1 LLEWAER
8 KVLGDASMTEL
19 FRLSVHEAQ
28 QRIAAGTLTAEA
40 LVRACL
46 ERIAARESAVGAW
59 THLDPD
65 QALAEARAR
74 DQSRERGPLHGIPVG
89 VKDIMDTADMP
100 TSYGSRAYRGF
111 RPAADAGCVA
121 LARAA
126 GAVILG
132 KTVTTEFA
140 AMSPGKT
147 RNPHDPAHTPGGS
160 SSGSAAGVAD
170 FMMPLAFGTQTAG
183 SIVRPASFCG
193 VVGYKPSF
201 GLVATAGVKPLAP
214 SLDTIGGFARSV
226 ADVALFIAALT
237 DRRDLVPSAPAARPR
252 IGIYHTEPWDHAQPA
267 TAAALEAARRALER
281 AGAVIA
287 DRPAFAGFD
296 KLGAAQLTIMN
307 HEAARNLAW
316 ERLNRGNEI
325 MPRTAA
331 LLADGLAVDVAA
343 YDEALANAAAARA
356 ALGTFFG
363 EFDAMLVPAAPGE
376 APLAATT
383 GDPVFNRPWTL
394 LHLPCIT
401 LPGQRGPAG
410 LPVGVQLVGRPRGD
424 ARLLAIALFAEAAL
438 GAAA

>member
-1 LLEWAER
+1 
-8 KVLGDASMTEL
+8 MTDL
-19 FRLSVHEAQ
+19 CRLSARDAAR
-28 QRIAAGTLTAEA
+28 RIAAGTLTAEA
-40 LVRACL
+40 LMRACL
-46 ERIAARESAVGAW
+46 ERIQSREATVGAW
-59 THLDPD
+59 AHIDPD
-65 QALAEARAR
+65 HALAEARAR
-74 DQSRERGPLHGIPVG
+74 DQSAQRGPLHGVPIG
-89 VKDIMDTADMP
+89 VKDIMDTADLP
-100 TSYGSRAYRGF
+100 TGYGSRAYHGH
-111 RPAADAGCVA
+111 RPGSDAACVA

-267 TAAALEAARRALER
+267 TAAALEAARRALE
-281 AGAVIA
+281 
-287 DRPAFAGFD
+287 
-296 KLGAAQLTIMN
+296 
-307 HEAARNLAW
+307 
-316 ERLNRGNEI
+316 
-325 MPRTAA
+325 
-331 LLADGLAVDVAA
+331 
-343 YDEALANAAAARA
+343 
-356 ALGTFFG
+356 
-363 EFDAMLVPAAPGE
+363 
-376 APLAATT
+376 
-383 GDPVFNRPWTL
+383 
-394 LHLPCIT
+394 
-401 LPGQRGPAG
+401 
-410 LPVGVQLVGRPRGD
+410 
-424 ARLLAIALFAEAAL
+424 
-438 GAAA
+438 